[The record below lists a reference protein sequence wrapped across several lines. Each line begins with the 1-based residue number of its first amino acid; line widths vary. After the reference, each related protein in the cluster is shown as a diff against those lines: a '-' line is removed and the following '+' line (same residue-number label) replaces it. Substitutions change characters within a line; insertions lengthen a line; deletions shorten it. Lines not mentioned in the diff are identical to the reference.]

1 MKTIIVDA
9 DRAQDAKFGGG
20 GNFFFFFYLGG
31 QFLIMEAVGKKL

>member
-20 GNFFFFFYLGG
+20 GNFFFFYLGG